1 MAKKEIVIKTQDLQK
16 TYRLGRRNFVN
27 ALNGVDFELERG
39 DFVALIGPSGSGK
52 STFMHLVGLLQA
64 PSAGKI
70 WIKGQEMTKISK
82 RTYPRFRAEHIGFVF
97 QGFNL
102 IPTLTAK
109 ENVMLSGRYA
119 GMSHSLARDHAE
131 ELLTKFGLQDRMNH
145 KPDELSGGQQQRVA
159 IARALI
165 NNPALILA
173 DEPTGELDSKN
184 SKDVI
189 ATLKE
194 LNSSGQTILIV
205 THNTEVAKMAKK
217 IVKMKD
223 GRILGK

>member
-1 MAKKEIVIKTQDLQK
+1 
-16 TYRLGRRNFVN
+16 
-27 ALNGVDFELERG
+27 
-39 DFVALIGPSGSGK
+39 
-52 STFMHLVGLLQA
+52 
-64 PSAGKI
+64 
-70 WIKGQEMTKISK
+70 
-82 RTYPRFRAEHIGFVF
+82 
-97 QGFNL
+97 
-102 IPTLTAK
+102 
-109 ENVMLSGRYA
+109 
-119 GMSHSLARDHAE
+119 LARDHAE

>member
-1 MAKKEIVIKTQDLQK
+1 MAEKETVIKTKELQK
-16 TYRLGRRNFVN
+16 TYRLGRKNFVS
-27 ALNGVDFELERG
+27 ALNGVDFELGKG
-39 DFVALIGPSGSGK
+39 DFVALVGPSGSGK
-52 STFMHLVGLLQA
+52 STFMHLVGLLQT

-70 WIKGQEMTKISK
+70 WIKGEEMTEVSK
-82 RTYPRFRAEHIGFVF
+82 RSYPRFRSENIGFVF

-119 GMSHSLARDHAE
+119 GMSHRLARDHAE
-131 ELLTKFGLQDRMNH
+131 ELLAKFGLQDRMNH

-165 NNPALILA
+165 NSPAIILA
-173 DEPTGELDSKN
+173 DEPTGELDSKT
-184 SKDVI
+184 SREVVEM
-189 ATLKE
+189 LKE

-217 IVKMKD
+217 IVEMKD
-223 GRILGK
+223 GRIV

>member
-102 IPTLTAK
+102 IPTLTA
-109 ENVMLSGRYA
+109 
-119 GMSHSLARDHAE
+119 
-131 ELLTKFGLQDRMNH
+131 
-145 KPDELSGGQQQRVA
+145 
-159 IARALI
+159 
-165 NNPALILA
+165 
-173 DEPTGELDSKN
+173 
-184 SKDVI
+184 
-189 ATLKE
+189 
-194 LNSSGQTILIV
+194 
-205 THNTEVAKMAKK
+205 
-217 IVKMKD
+217 
-223 GRILGK
+223 